1 MEIDYI
7 FFSYRI
13 WVELLFYLLF
23 SLLRIA
29 NAESVL
35 DQRWLGRALV
45 IAIGRIAAIAR
56 FHFIRLT
63 HVNRMTDAALS
74 LPLYR

>member
-13 WVELLFYLLF
+13 WVELLFYLQF

-56 FHFIRLT
+56 FHFIRSNNAIRL
-63 HVNRMTDAALS
+63 LKS
-74 LPLYR
+74 P

>member
-1 MEIDYI
+1 MDY
-7 FFSYRI
+7 R
-13 WVELLFYLLF
+13 LLLVYLLF

-45 IAIGRIAAIAR
+45 IAIGRLQR
-56 FHFIRLT
+56 LQDFILFAVT
-63 HVNRMTDAALS
+63 KSGPFD
-74 LPLYR
+74 

>member
-13 WVELLFYLLF
+13 WVELLFYLQF

-29 NAESVL
+29 NAESEL

-56 FHFIRLT
+56 FHFIRF
-63 HVNRMTDAALS
+63 MS
-74 LPLYR
+74 LITPYCT